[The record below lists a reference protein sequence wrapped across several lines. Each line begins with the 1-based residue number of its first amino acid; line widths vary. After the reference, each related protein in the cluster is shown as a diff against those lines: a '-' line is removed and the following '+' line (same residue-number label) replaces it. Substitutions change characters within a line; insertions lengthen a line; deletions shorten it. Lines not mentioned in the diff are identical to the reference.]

1 MMFNSVD
8 TLVEFS
14 SKPVPLFS
22 KEGVGEIWQ
31 NRQRSEE
38 IMI

>member
-8 TLVEFS
+8 TLEFS

-31 NRQRSEE
+31 NRQRSEG